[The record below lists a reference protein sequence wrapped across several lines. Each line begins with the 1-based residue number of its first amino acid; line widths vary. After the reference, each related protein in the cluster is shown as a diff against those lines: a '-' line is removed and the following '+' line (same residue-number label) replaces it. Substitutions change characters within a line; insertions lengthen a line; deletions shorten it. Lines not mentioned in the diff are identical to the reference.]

1 MNSTLLDLGFFS
13 IKWYSFFIF
22 TGIITA
28 VFVILKEY
36 KKKDSNKDRIIDLLF
51 YGIIIGILGARI
63 YYVLFNL
70 NYYLSNPLE
79 IIEVWNGGLAIHG
92 GIIAALIFV
101 FIYCKKKKMNFLLLL
116 DILVVGVII
125 AQALGR
131 WGNFFNGEAYGR
143 IVSLSF
149 LKGMHLPKFIID
161 GMYIDG
167 FYREPTFLYES
178 VFSILGFIVL
188 LLVRK
193 IKKLRVGQLTGI
205 YFLWYGIERLII
217 ETFRSDSLLIG
228 NIKIAQIVSIISCI
242 VGIYLLFKNIKSN
255 KLYKEEKLFIE
266 K

>member
-1 MNSTLLDLGFFS
+1 MNRVALDLG
-13 IKWYSFFIF
+13 IIQIYWYSICILVGMMIGMFLVYKESRNKGIPDSLITNLIF
-22 TGIITA
+22 YTIIVA
-28 VFVILKEY
+28 
-36 KKKDSNKDRIIDLLF
+36 II
-51 YGIIIGILGARI
+51 GARI
-63 YYVLFNL
+63 YYVAFDWG
-70 NYYLSNPLE
+70 YYSKNPIEMLE
-79 IIEVWNGGLAIHG
+79 IWNGGLAIHG
-92 GIIAALIFV
+92 GIIATFIFLLV
-101 FIYCKKKKMNFLLLL
+101 YCKKKKMNFLLLL

-125 AQALGR
+125 AQSLGR

-178 VFSILGFIVL
+178 LFSFIGFIVL

-205 YFLWYGIERLII
+205 YFIWYGLERFII
-217 ETFRSDSLLIG
+217 ETFRSDSLMLG
-228 NIKIAQIVSIISCI
+228 NFKIAQIISIISCI
-242 VGIYLLFKNIKSN
+242 GGIYLLFKNIKSN